1 MTALRIFISCICMA
15 FAIGAAPAI
24 ADPTT
29 TRALSNADRIETALK
44 VQQIAYEIRAAFNS
58 SKTIVR
64 ACRHASVRLKQV
76 GFDFYDGDLSHP
88 LSGIGQHVENCCR
101 THFYG
106 EIGGTGGRLL
116 EFFANPLPKLSRN
129 KRAAA
134 LAKAE
139 KIAKAL
145 GEEAMTPIYREIGAI
160 QAASRKGFQAACA
173 PVVAFDLLAP

>member
-1 MTALRIFISCICMA
+1 MW
-15 FAIGAAPAI
+15 
-24 ADPTT
+24 D
-29 TRALSNADRIETALK
+29 
-44 VQQIAYEIRAAFNS
+44 EIRAAFNS

-145 GEEAMTPIYREIGAI
+145 GEEAMTPIYREIGAM

>member
-1 MTALRIFISCICMA
+1 MTAFRIFISCVCLA
-15 FAIGAAPAI
+15 FAICATPAS

-44 VQQIAYEIRAAFNS
+44 VQQIAYEIRAAFDS
-58 SKTIVR
+58 TKTIVR
-64 ACRHASVRLKQV
+64 ACRHASVRLKQL
-76 GFDFYDGDLSHP
+76 GTDFYNADLMQP
-88 LSGIGQHVENCCR
+88 LSKLSEHVENCCR
-101 THFYG
+101 NHFYG
-106 EIGGTGGRLL
+106 EIAGTGGRLL

-160 QAASRKGFQAACA
+160 QAASRKGFQGACV
-173 PVVAFDLLAP
+173 PVVAFNLLAP